1 MAVDTT
7 DGCLPSK
14 MSPPEDMEVGSEG
27 QESYGPVSQEA
38 SSRGASPGYAGDSQS
53 QNQNQPSQEVIILYP
68 VTKVILFHVRIS
80 PVRTVGFFTRASRC
94 RI

>member
-27 QESYGPVSQEA
+27 QESYGPVSQDA
-38 SSRGASPGYAGDSQS
+38 NSRGVSPRSAGDSQS
-53 QNQNQPSQEVIILYP
+53 QEVIILFP
-68 VTKVILFHVRIS
+68 VRIS
-80 PVRTVGFFTRASRC
+80 PVKRGSSRC
-94 RI
+94 

>member
-38 SSRGASPGYAGDSQS
+38 SSRGALPGSAGDSQS
-53 QNQNQPSQEVIILYP
+53 QIQSSQEVMILYP
-68 VTKVILFHVRIS
+68 VTKVIQGRSSELAAYIKCSNYHNS
-80 PVRTVGFFTRASRC
+80 
-94 RI
+94 

>member
-38 SSRGASPGYAGDSQS
+38 WGTSPGSAGGDSQS
-53 QNQNQPSQEVIILYP
+53 QNQPSQEVIILYP
-68 VTKVILFHVRIS
+68 VARVILFPVRIS
-80 PVRTVGFFTRASRC
+80 PVKRGSSRC
-94 RI
+94 